1 MKRIAIMNNGTLPIP
16 SVLGGAVETLV
27 QLLIDTNEKE
37 KQMQLEIF
45 SIDNANAREKAK
57 KYRCTHFHFVSTSS
71 ILNRIT
77 DFLKRCYNFIALRTG
92 LPFIGYCY
100 ASALVR
106 FIKNSNNIDAVLLEG
121 SSINADYIKRKTA
134 LPVIQRIHN
143 IPLHGLRHW
152 DDLNAKSTDLY
163 LGISNY
169 ICKVLQKNIEG
180 KYGAAIR
187 LLYNSIDFDQFNVR
201 TTIEERNVLRKSL
214 NIPVNSFLFVFSGR
228 LRDYKGIKELLLA
241 FLESK
246 DKMPNAYL
254 LIVGS
259 FAFSS
264 TYVSPFEK
272 ELASII
278 YQLGERVIF
287 TGFVKYEVIH
297 KYYQIANVGVFPST
311 WEEPFALT
319 CLEAIAISLPVII
332 TRSGGMPEIV
342 DGECGI
348 VVKNDENLVNSLA
361 VAMKNIY
368 GMDKVKLKNM
378 ALHSVLRAQL
388 FDNQLQYKQF
398 VEYIHSKI

>member
-1 MKRIAIMNNGTLPIP
+1 M
-16 SVLGGAVETLV
+16 
-27 QLLIDTNEKE
+27 
-37 KQMQLEIF
+37 
-45 SIDNANAREKAK
+45 
-57 KYRCTHFHFVSTSS
+57 
-71 ILNRIT
+71 
-77 DFLKRCYNFIALRTG
+77 
-92 LPFIGYCY
+92 
-100 ASALVR
+100 
-106 FIKNSNNIDAVLLEG
+106 
-121 SSINADYIKRKTA
+121 
-134 LPVIQRIHN
+134 
-143 IPLHGLRHW
+143 
-152 DDLNAKSTDLY
+152 
-163 LGISNY
+163 
-169 ICKVLQKNIEG
+169 LQKNIEG

-319 CLEAIAISLPVII
+319 CLEAIASSLPVII

>member
-71 ILNRIT
+71 IFNRIT

-92 LPFIGYCY
+92 LPYSGYCY

-264 TYVSPFEK
+264 TYVSPFEI

-319 CLEAIAISLPVII
+319 CLEAIASSLPVII

>member
-1 MKRIAIMNNGTLPIP
+1 MKKKGKCNLRFFLLTMLMQEKRQKSIGVPIFTLL
-16 SVLGGAVETLV
+16 VLT
-27 QLLIDTNEKE
+27 
-37 KQMQLEIF
+37 
-45 SIDNANAREKAK
+45 
-57 KYRCTHFHFVSTSS
+57 S

-143 IPLHGLRHW
+143 VPLHGLRHW

-201 TTIEERNVLRKSL
+201 TTIEERNALRKSL

-272 ELASII
+272 EHCVYHLSI
-278 YQLGERVIF
+278 G
-287 TGFVKYEVIH
+287 
-297 KYYQIANVGVFPST
+297 
-311 WEEPFALT
+311 
-319 CLEAIAISLPVII
+319 
-332 TRSGGMPEIV
+332 
-342 DGECGI
+342 
-348 VVKNDENLVNSLA
+348 
-361 VAMKNIY
+361 
-368 GMDKVKLKNM
+368 
-378 ALHSVLRAQL
+378 
-388 FDNQLQYKQF
+388 
-398 VEYIHSKI
+398 